1 MYLVHDT
8 ENVTDKKTTTST
20 VHYVV
25 SDGKT
30 NPPSDNTQTIT
41 WTRPGTKDKVT
52 GVTTPTG
59 NWTTPANYTD
69 VPTPNLDGYTPDK
82 TNVPA
87 PTPDPNQNP
96 TTVVTYNPKT
106 PEAPI
111 YTGTTENKTVT
122 RTINYYDKVTGE
134 KITANLISDNP
145 TTQNVTLSRTH
156 VVSSTGQDMGYG
168 TVSADGKTFTKAT
181 TVDGWNTGDWIQV
194 TSPDI
199 SNADYTAPDLAQADQ
214 VTVDAH
220 TKDAV
225 VNVYYGHQTEVIT
238 PKTPHNPGGNINPN
252 DPRNKPSVYLDGL
265 TKEALTTKVTRHIN
279 YVGVN
284 EDGTTIPVNGSPDGK
299 NTYTQTVSFERNA
312 MIDKVTGQIL
322 GYSTDG
328 TTNVTTTDKDRA
340 WTPTT
345 QNMDSVASKTPSE
358 VGYDKVD
365 ISTVGGVTVY
375 PGQKVN
381 DVTVTYTKNK
391 SPEVTQKATL
401 EIIDNNDTNAPKQLA
416 SFSNEGTWQAD
427 KSAFTNVKSPDL
439 SKDGYTPSLENVQFN
454 APERNVNQRV
464 TVVYNRSA
472 QAADLQIIDDND
484 PQNQRV
490 LATYSAGGES
500 GKQIN
505 FDGSNTQLQTY
516 LNNGYTFEK
525 YEGQGMS
532 GDAQNGFT
540 YPSFDNDSQSNQSFK
555 IYLKHATANKTA
567 TTTAHVHYIM
577 ADGTKAPDDSAI
589 QTINWTQTN
598 TVDRVTGATVNEANW
613 SSDKNVFTDVDSPT
627 VTGYTPG
634 TKTVKFAT
642 PERGVNQVVN
652 VVYTKDAPTPDQQ
665 NALVVYQDVNDL
677 AHPVD
682 LGQSEQLTG
691 QAGDSINYSTADRIA
706 GYEK

>member
-1 MYLVHDT
+1 MDQ
-8 ENVTDKKTTTST
+8 
-20 VHYVV
+20 
-25 SDGKT
+25 DGKVVGYGT
-30 NPPSDNTQTIT
+30 ISTDGKSFRNQDWHTAAGESSTQFDA
-41 WTRPGTKDKVT
+41 KHSNDLS
-52 GVTTPTG
+52 
-59 NWTTPANYTD
+59 AYNYTA
-69 VPTPNLDGYTPDK
+69 PEFQDG
-82 TNVPA
+82 TNASIVA
-87 PTPDPNQNP
+87 AHE
-96 TTVVTYNPKT
+96 VT
-106 PEAPI
+106 
-111 YTGTTENKTVT
+111 
-122 RTINYYDKVTGE
+122 
-134 KITANLISDNP
+134 P
-145 TTQNVTLSRTH
+145 TTQ
-156 VVSSTGQDMGYG
+156 
-168 TVSADGKTFTKAT
+168 
-181 TVDGWNTGDWIQV
+181 
-194 TSPDI
+194 
-199 SNADYTAPDLAQADQ
+199 DL
-214 VTVDAH
+214 VY
-220 TKDAV
+220 
-225 VNVYYGHQTEVIT
+225 NVYYGHQTEVIT
-238 PKTPHNPGGNINPN
+238 PKTPHNPGGNIKPN

-358 VGYDKVD
+358 VDYDKVD

-439 SKDGYTPSLENVQFN
+439 SKDGYTPSLENVKFN

-598 TVDRVTGATVNEANW
+598 TVDRVTGATVNEGTW
-613 SSDKNVFTDVDSPT
+613 SSDKNAFTDVDSPT

>member
-1 MYLVHDT
+1 MDQ
-8 ENVTDKKTTTST
+8 
-20 VHYVV
+20 
-25 SDGKT
+25 DGKVVGYGT
-30 NPPSDNTQTIT
+30 ISTDGKSFRNQDWHTAAGESSTQFDA
-41 WTRPGTKDKVT
+41 KHSNDLS
-52 GVTTPTG
+52 
-59 NWTTPANYTD
+59 AYNYTA
-69 VPTPNLDGYTPDK
+69 PEFQDG
-82 TNVPA
+82 TNASIVA
-87 PTPDPNQNP
+87 AHE
-96 TTVVTYNPKT
+96 VT
-106 PEAPI
+106 
-111 YTGTTENKTVT
+111 
-122 RTINYYDKVTGE
+122 
-134 KITANLISDNP
+134 P
-145 TTQNVTLSRTH
+145 TTQ
-156 VVSSTGQDMGYG
+156 
-168 TVSADGKTFTKAT
+168 
-181 TVDGWNTGDWIQV
+181 
-194 TSPDI
+194 
-199 SNADYTAPDLAQADQ
+199 DL
-214 VTVDAH
+214 VY
-220 TKDAV
+220 
-225 VNVYYGHQTEVIT
+225 NVYYGHQTEVIT
-238 PKTPHNPGGNINPN
+238 PKTPHNPGGNIKPN

-439 SKDGYTPSLENVQFN
+439 SKDGYTPSLENVKFN

-567 TTTAHVHYIM
+567 TITAHVHYIM

-598 TVDRVTGATVNEANW
+598 TVDRVTGATVNEGTW
-613 SSDKNVFTDVDSPT
+613 SSDKNAFTDVDSPT

>member
-1 MYLVHDT
+1 MDQ
-8 ENVTDKKTTTST
+8 
-20 VHYVV
+20 
-25 SDGKT
+25 DGKVVGYGT
-30 NPPSDNTQTIT
+30 ISTDGKSFRNQDWHTAAGESSTQFDA
-41 WTRPGTKDKVT
+41 KHSNDLS
-52 GVTTPTG
+52 
-59 NWTTPANYTD
+59 AYNYTA
-69 VPTPNLDGYTPDK
+69 PEFQDG
-82 TNVPA
+82 TNASIVA
-87 PTPDPNQNP
+87 AHE
-96 TTVVTYNPKT
+96 VT
-106 PEAPI
+106 
-111 YTGTTENKTVT
+111 
-122 RTINYYDKVTGE
+122 
-134 KITANLISDNP
+134 P
-145 TTQNVTLSRTH
+145 TTQ
-156 VVSSTGQDMGYG
+156 
-168 TVSADGKTFTKAT
+168 
-181 TVDGWNTGDWIQV
+181 
-194 TSPDI
+194 
-199 SNADYTAPDLAQADQ
+199 DL
-214 VTVDAH
+214 VY
-220 TKDAV
+220 
-225 VNVYYGHQTEVIT
+225 NVYYGHQTEVIT
-238 PKTPHNPGGNINPN
+238 PKTPHNPGGNIKPN

-500 GKQIN
+500 GKQIS

-598 TVDRVTGATVNEANW
+598 TVDRVTGATVNEGTW
-613 SSDKNVFTDVDSPT
+613 SSDKNAFTDVDSPT

>member
-1 MYLVHDT
+1 MDQ
-8 ENVTDKKTTTST
+8 
-20 VHYVV
+20 
-25 SDGKT
+25 DGKVVGYGT
-30 NPPSDNTQTIT
+30 ISTDGKSFRNQDWHTAAGESSTQFDA
-41 WTRPGTKDKVT
+41 KHSNDLS
-52 GVTTPTG
+52 
-59 NWTTPANYTD
+59 AYNYTA
-69 VPTPNLDGYTPDK
+69 PEFQDG
-82 TNVPA
+82 TNASIVA
-87 PTPDPNQNP
+87 AHE
-96 TTVVTYNPKT
+96 VT
-106 PEAPI
+106 
-111 YTGTTENKTVT
+111 
-122 RTINYYDKVTGE
+122 
-134 KITANLISDNP
+134 P
-145 TTQNVTLSRTH
+145 TTQ
-156 VVSSTGQDMGYG
+156 
-168 TVSADGKTFTKAT
+168 
-181 TVDGWNTGDWIQV
+181 
-194 TSPDI
+194 
-199 SNADYTAPDLAQADQ
+199 DL
-214 VTVDAH
+214 VY
-220 TKDAV
+220 
-225 VNVYYGHQTEVIT
+225 NVYYGHQTEVIT
-238 PKTPHNPGGNINPN
+238 PKTPHNPGGNIKPN

-454 APERNVNQRV
+454 APERNVNKRV

-613 SSDKNVFTDVDSPT
+613 SSDKNAFTDVDSPT

>member
-1 MYLVHDT
+1 MDQ
-8 ENVTDKKTTTST
+8 
-20 VHYVV
+20 
-25 SDGKT
+25 DGKVVGYGT
-30 NPPSDNTQTIT
+30 ISTDGKSFRNQDWHTAAGESSTQFDA
-41 WTRPGTKDKVT
+41 KHSNDLS
-52 GVTTPTG
+52 
-59 NWTTPANYTD
+59 AYNYTA
-69 VPTPNLDGYTPDK
+69 PEFQDG
-82 TNVPA
+82 TNASIVA
-87 PTPDPNQNP
+87 AHE
-96 TTVVTYNPKT
+96 VT
-106 PEAPI
+106 
-111 YTGTTENKTVT
+111 
-122 RTINYYDKVTGE
+122 
-134 KITANLISDNP
+134 P
-145 TTQNVTLSRTH
+145 TTQ
-156 VVSSTGQDMGYG
+156 
-168 TVSADGKTFTKAT
+168 
-181 TVDGWNTGDWIQV
+181 
-194 TSPDI
+194 
-199 SNADYTAPDLAQADQ
+199 DL
-214 VTVDAH
+214 VY
-220 TKDAV
+220 
-225 VNVYYGHQTEVIT
+225 NVYYGHQTEVIT
-238 PKTPHNPGGNINPN
+238 PKTPHNPGGNIKPN

-567 TTTAHVHYIM
+567 TTTAHVYYIM

-613 SSDKNVFTDVDSPT
+613 SSDKNAFTDVDSPT

>member
-1 MYLVHDT
+1 MDQ
-8 ENVTDKKTTTST
+8 
-20 VHYVV
+20 
-25 SDGKT
+25 DGKVVGYGT
-30 NPPSDNTQTIT
+30 ISTDGKSFRNQDWHTAAGESSTQFDA
-41 WTRPGTKDKVT
+41 KHSNDLS
-52 GVTTPTG
+52 
-59 NWTTPANYTD
+59 AYNYTA
-69 VPTPNLDGYTPDK
+69 PEFQDG
-82 TNVPA
+82 TNASIVA
-87 PTPDPNQNP
+87 AHE
-96 TTVVTYNPKT
+96 VT
-106 PEAPI
+106 
-111 YTGTTENKTVT
+111 
-122 RTINYYDKVTGE
+122 
-134 KITANLISDNP
+134 P
-145 TTQNVTLSRTH
+145 TTQ
-156 VVSSTGQDMGYG
+156 
-168 TVSADGKTFTKAT
+168 
-181 TVDGWNTGDWIQV
+181 
-194 TSPDI
+194 
-199 SNADYTAPDLAQADQ
+199 DL
-214 VTVDAH
+214 VY
-220 TKDAV
+220 
-225 VNVYYGHQTEVIT
+225 NVYYGHQTEVIT
-238 PKTPHNPGGNINPN
+238 PKTPHNPGGNIKPN

-613 SSDKNVFTDVDSPT
+613 SSDKNAFTDVDSPT

>member
-1 MYLVHDT
+1 MDQ
-8 ENVTDKKTTTST
+8 
-20 VHYVV
+20 
-25 SDGKT
+25 DGKVVGYGT
-30 NPPSDNTQTIT
+30 ISTDGKSFRNQDWHTAAGESSTQFDA
-41 WTRPGTKDKVT
+41 KHSNDLS
-52 GVTTPTG
+52 
-59 NWTTPANYTD
+59 AYNYTA
-69 VPTPNLDGYTPDK
+69 PEFQDG
-82 TNVPA
+82 TNASIVA
-87 PTPDPNQNP
+87 AHE
-96 TTVVTYNPKT
+96 VT
-106 PEAPI
+106 
-111 YTGTTENKTVT
+111 
-122 RTINYYDKVTGE
+122 
-134 KITANLISDNP
+134 P
-145 TTQNVTLSRTH
+145 TTQ
-156 VVSSTGQDMGYG
+156 
-168 TVSADGKTFTKAT
+168 
-181 TVDGWNTGDWIQV
+181 
-194 TSPDI
+194 
-199 SNADYTAPDLAQADQ
+199 DL
-214 VTVDAH
+214 VY
-220 TKDAV
+220 
-225 VNVYYGHQTEVIT
+225 NVYYGHQTEVIT
-238 PKTPHNPGGNINPN
+238 PKTPHNPGGNIKPN

-358 VGYDKVD
+358 VDYDKVD

-567 TTTAHVHYIM
+567 TTTAHVYYIM

-613 SSDKNVFTDVDSPT
+613 SSDKNAFTDVDSPT

>member
-1 MYLVHDT
+1 M
-8 ENVTDKKTTTST
+8 
-20 VHYVV
+20 
-25 SDGKT
+25 
-30 NPPSDNTQTIT
+30 
-41 WTRPGTKDKVT
+41 TR
-52 GVTTPTG
+52 
-59 NWTTPANYTD
+59 
-69 VPTPNLDGYTPDK
+69 L
-82 TNVPA
+82 
-87 PTPDPNQNP
+87 
-96 TTVVTYNPKT
+96 
-106 PEAPI
+106 
-111 YTGTTENKTVT
+111 
-122 RTINYYDKVTGE
+122 
-134 KITANLISDNP
+134 
-145 TTQNVTLSRTH
+145 
-156 VVSSTGQDMGYG
+156 
-168 TVSADGKTFTKAT
+168 TF
-181 TVDGWNTGDWIQV
+181 Q
-194 TSPDI
+194 
-199 SNADYTAPDLAQADQ
+199 L
-214 VTVDAH
+214 
-220 TKDAV
+220 
-225 VNVYYGHQTEVIT
+225 
-238 PKTPHNPGGNINPN
+238 
-252 DPRNKPSVYLDGL
+252 L
-265 TKEALTTKVTRHIN
+265 
-279 YVGVN
+279 
-284 EDGTTIPVNGSPDGK
+284 
-299 NTYTQTVSFERNA
+299 
-312 MIDKVTGQIL
+312 
-322 GYSTDG
+322 
-328 TTNVTTTDKDRA
+328 
-340 WTPTT
+340 
-345 QNMDSVASKTPSE
+345 
-358 VGYDKVD
+358 
-365 ISTVGGVTVY
+365 GGVTVY

-416 SFSNEGTWQAD
+416 SFSNEGNWQAD

-598 TVDRVTGATVNEANW
+598 TVDRVTGATVNEGTW
-613 SSDKNVFTDVDSPT
+613 SSDKNAFTDVDSPT

>member
-1 MYLVHDT
+1 MDQ
-8 ENVTDKKTTTST
+8 
-20 VHYVV
+20 
-25 SDGKT
+25 DGKVVGYGT
-30 NPPSDNTQTIT
+30 ISTDGKSFRNQDWHTAAGESSTQFDA
-41 WTRPGTKDKVT
+41 KHSNDLS
-52 GVTTPTG
+52 
-59 NWTTPANYTD
+59 AYNYTA
-69 VPTPNLDGYTPDK
+69 PEFQDG
-82 TNVPA
+82 TNASIVA
-87 PTPDPNQNP
+87 AHE
-96 TTVVTYNPKT
+96 VT
-106 PEAPI
+106 
-111 YTGTTENKTVT
+111 
-122 RTINYYDKVTGE
+122 
-134 KITANLISDNP
+134 P
-145 TTQNVTLSRTH
+145 TTQ
-156 VVSSTGQDMGYG
+156 
-168 TVSADGKTFTKAT
+168 
-181 TVDGWNTGDWIQV
+181 
-194 TSPDI
+194 
-199 SNADYTAPDLAQADQ
+199 DL
-214 VTVDAH
+214 VY
-220 TKDAV
+220 
-225 VNVYYGHQTEVIT
+225 NVYYGHQTEVIT
-238 PKTPHNPGGNINPN
+238 PKTPHNPGGNIKPN

-598 TVDRVTGATVNEANW
+598 TVDRVTGATVNEGTW
-613 SSDKNVFTDVDSPT
+613 SSDKNAFTDVDSPT

>member
-1 MYLVHDT
+1 MDQ
-8 ENVTDKKTTTST
+8 
-20 VHYVV
+20 
-25 SDGKT
+25 DGKVVGYGT
-30 NPPSDNTQTIT
+30 ISTDGKSFRNQDWHTAAGESSTQFDA
-41 WTRPGTKDKVT
+41 KHSNDLS
-52 GVTTPTG
+52 
-59 NWTTPANYTD
+59 AYNYTA
-69 VPTPNLDGYTPDK
+69 PEFQDG
-82 TNVPA
+82 TNASIVA
-87 PTPDPNQNP
+87 AHE
-96 TTVVTYNPKT
+96 VT
-106 PEAPI
+106 
-111 YTGTTENKTVT
+111 
-122 RTINYYDKVTGE
+122 
-134 KITANLISDNP
+134 P
-145 TTQNVTLSRTH
+145 TTQ
-156 VVSSTGQDMGYG
+156 
-168 TVSADGKTFTKAT
+168 
-181 TVDGWNTGDWIQV
+181 
-194 TSPDI
+194 
-199 SNADYTAPDLAQADQ
+199 DL
-214 VTVDAH
+214 VY
-220 TKDAV
+220 
-225 VNVYYGHQTEVIT
+225 NVYYGHQTEVIT

-613 SSDKNVFTDVDSPT
+613 SSDKNAFTDVDSPT

>member
-1 MYLVHDT
+1 MDQ
-8 ENVTDKKTTTST
+8 
-20 VHYVV
+20 
-25 SDGKT
+25 DGKVVGYGT
-30 NPPSDNTQTIT
+30 ISTDGKSFRNQDWHTAAGESSTQFDA
-41 WTRPGTKDKVT
+41 KHSNDLS
-52 GVTTPTG
+52 
-59 NWTTPANYTD
+59 AYNYTA
-69 VPTPNLDGYTPDK
+69 PEFQDG
-82 TNVPA
+82 TNASIVA
-87 PTPDPNQNP
+87 AHE
-96 TTVVTYNPKT
+96 VT
-106 PEAPI
+106 
-111 YTGTTENKTVT
+111 
-122 RTINYYDKVTGE
+122 
-134 KITANLISDNP
+134 P
-145 TTQNVTLSRTH
+145 TTQ
-156 VVSSTGQDMGYG
+156 
-168 TVSADGKTFTKAT
+168 
-181 TVDGWNTGDWIQV
+181 
-194 TSPDI
+194 
-199 SNADYTAPDLAQADQ
+199 DL
-214 VTVDAH
+214 VY
-220 TKDAV
+220 
-225 VNVYYGHQTEVIT
+225 NVYYGHQTEVIT
-238 PKTPHNPGGNINPN
+238 PKTPHNPGGNIKPN

-358 VGYDKVD
+358 VDYDKVD

-598 TVDRVTGATVNEANW
+598 TVDRVTGATVNEGTW
-613 SSDKNVFTDVDSPT
+613 SSDKNAFTDVDSPT

>member
-1 MYLVHDT
+1 MT
-8 ENVTDKKTTTST
+8 
-20 VHYVV
+20 
-25 SDGKT
+25 
-30 NPPSDNTQTIT
+30 
-41 WTRPGTKDKVT
+41 
-52 GVTTPTG
+52 
-59 NWTTPANYTD
+59 
-69 VPTPNLDGYTPDK
+69 
-82 TNVPA
+82 
-87 PTPDPNQNP
+87 
-96 TTVVTYNPKT
+96 
-106 PEAPI
+106 
-111 YTGTTENKTVT
+111 
-122 RTINYYDKVTGE
+122 
-134 KITANLISDNP
+134 P
-145 TTQNVTLSRTH
+145 TTQ
-156 VVSSTGQDMGYG
+156 
-168 TVSADGKTFTKAT
+168 
-181 TVDGWNTGDWIQV
+181 
-194 TSPDI
+194 
-199 SNADYTAPDLAQADQ
+199 DL
-214 VTVDAH
+214 VY
-220 TKDAV
+220 
-225 VNVYYGHQTEVIT
+225 NVYYGHQTEVIT
-238 PKTPHNPGGNINPN
+238 PKTPHNPGGNIKPN

-613 SSDKNVFTDVDSPT
+613 SSDKNAFTDVDSPT

>member
-1 MYLVHDT
+1 MDQ
-8 ENVTDKKTTTST
+8 
-20 VHYVV
+20 
-25 SDGKT
+25 DGKVVGYGT
-30 NPPSDNTQTIT
+30 ISTDGKSFRNQDWHTAAGESSTQFDA
-41 WTRPGTKDKVT
+41 KHSNDLS
-52 GVTTPTG
+52 
-59 NWTTPANYTD
+59 AYNYTA
-69 VPTPNLDGYTPDK
+69 PEFQDG
-82 TNVPA
+82 TNASIVA
-87 PTPDPNQNP
+87 AHE
-96 TTVVTYNPKT
+96 VT
-106 PEAPI
+106 
-111 YTGTTENKTVT
+111 
-122 RTINYYDKVTGE
+122 
-134 KITANLISDNP
+134 P
-145 TTQNVTLSRTH
+145 TTQ
-156 VVSSTGQDMGYG
+156 
-168 TVSADGKTFTKAT
+168 
-181 TVDGWNTGDWIQV
+181 
-194 TSPDI
+194 
-199 SNADYTAPDLAQADQ
+199 DL
-214 VTVDAH
+214 VY
-220 TKDAV
+220 
-225 VNVYYGHQTEVIT
+225 NVYYGHQTEVIT
-238 PKTPHNPGGNINPN
+238 PKTPHNPGGNIKPN

-439 SKDGYTPSLENVQFN
+439 SKDGYTPSLENVKFN

-598 TVDRVTGATVNEANW
+598 TVDRVTGATVNEGTW
-613 SSDKNVFTDVDSPT
+613 SSDKNAFTDVDSPT

>member
-1 MYLVHDT
+1 MDQ
-8 ENVTDKKTTTST
+8 
-20 VHYVV
+20 
-25 SDGKT
+25 DGKVVGYGT
-30 NPPSDNTQTIT
+30 ISTDGKSFRNQDWHTAAGESSTQFDA
-41 WTRPGTKDKVT
+41 KHSNDLS
-52 GVTTPTG
+52 
-59 NWTTPANYTD
+59 AYNYTA
-69 VPTPNLDGYTPDK
+69 PEFQDG
-82 TNVPA
+82 TNASIVA
-87 PTPDPNQNP
+87 AHE
-96 TTVVTYNPKT
+96 VT
-106 PEAPI
+106 
-111 YTGTTENKTVT
+111 
-122 RTINYYDKVTGE
+122 
-134 KITANLISDNP
+134 P
-145 TTQNVTLSRTH
+145 TTQ
-156 VVSSTGQDMGYG
+156 
-168 TVSADGKTFTKAT
+168 
-181 TVDGWNTGDWIQV
+181 
-194 TSPDI
+194 
-199 SNADYTAPDLAQADQ
+199 DL
-214 VTVDAH
+214 VY
-220 TKDAV
+220 
-225 VNVYYGHQTEVIT
+225 NVYYGHQTEVIT
-238 PKTPHNPGGNINPN
+238 PKTPHNPGGNIKPN

-567 TTTAHVHYIM
+567 TSTAHVHYIM

-613 SSDKNVFTDVDSPT
+613 SSDKNAFTDVDSPT